1 MSCGGNCKCG
11 GNCRCGKA
19 AESFSADADWVI
31 KDENYSHWD
40 FTGTEAEAKEYAKN
54 KKLVGWGLFTEVEK
68 GKWLVITQDE
78 RGYEYEGDVDG
89 DKNLAKQ
96 EEPLKYIDTWPYDAE
111 SFSAD
116 ENKGYCVYCGEGS
129 QIGIGGD
136 YLPSCGKYVCT
147 DIGDCYTDHLERCGV
162 CAEIENKNW
171 NNPNFFI
178 WDYKKDA
185 ESHDFSQKSAES
197 FATEF
202 EEKLCGNCDG
212 HIESGMGFTIPPYH
226 SPHTIWCESC
236 YDYHF
241 EAESF
246 SAEGLICEHCEN
258 DYETEIIEDFHNYG
272 NIWCNWCGQVTE
284 RNAESFS
291 ASEQKACHRCGKT
304 EKDGKLWWVGSRK
317 GFICGPC
324 SEGGVKYRAES
335 FSAEEFRAI
344 ERFDRVTDEFI
355 GERDWEGFSPDNFE
369 DAQDDLFRY
378 IHDSKRD
385 DRTKM
390 AMVAIYLQGKDN
402 LGKMVEKEYGAESFS
417 AQEYGTN
424 CNTCGGFLKDCIGYI
439 DGEPC
444 NQAGSEPRLC
454 TKCEDDIRCSSCKAL
469 YFYYGGEN
477 PYCEGCDQFIG
488 YDPIS
493 NLHYSNSCYC
503 IDESVNEEWVNQP
516 AKEEHNQTRFYRNL
530 GVGAAL
536 VAGLA
541 YWFKR

>member
-11 GNCRCGKA
+11 GNCRCGELN
-19 AESFSADADWVI
+19 AEWFPPEELWVDCHYCGRTI
-31 KDENYSHWD
+31 DLYDEVETGRDSISCDECGKVSCGSYKCNYSKHPKEKWVD
-40 FTGTEAEAKEYAKN
+40 FVCGEC
-54 KKLVGWGLFTEVEK
+54 VEK
-68 GKWLVITQDE
+68 WDAEYQPTE
-78 RGYEYEGDVDG
+78 GYEDCEVCYATVEEGTLHDVQAGRICD
-89 DKNLAKQ
+89 DCHYMNQ
-96 EEPLKYIDTWPYDAE
+96 YR
-111 SFSAD
+111 
-116 ENKGYCVYCGEGS
+116 
-129 QIGIGGD
+129 GGT
-136 YLPSCGKYVCT
+136 G
-147 DIGDCYTDHLERCGV
+147 RQ
-162 CAEIENKNW
+162 
-171 NNPNFFI
+171 NNPPF
-178 WDYKKDA
+178 
-185 ESHDFSQKSAES
+185 H
-197 FATEF
+197 
-202 EEKLCGNCDG
+202 
-212 HIESGMGFTIPPYH
+212 
-226 SPHTIWCESC
+226 
-236 YDYHF
+236 
-241 EAESF
+241 AESF